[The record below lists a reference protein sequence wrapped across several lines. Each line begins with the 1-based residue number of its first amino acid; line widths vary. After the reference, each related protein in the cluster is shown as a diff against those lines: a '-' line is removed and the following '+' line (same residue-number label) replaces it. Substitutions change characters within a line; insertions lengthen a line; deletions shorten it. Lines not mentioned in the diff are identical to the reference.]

1 VSFACS
7 WAFAELKKM
16 EGNAKI
22 IKLIARDENT
32 HLAGTQQLLKW
43 LPRDDKDFAK
53 IQKECMDKVD
63 KIFVDV
69 IEQEKDWAKY
79 LFKDGSMIGLNAELL
94 CNYVEWIGCK
104 RMKAVGHHCPY
115 EIGASNPLPW
125 TQKWISGSEV
135 QVAPQET
142 EISSYI
148 VGGVKKDVDENTFK
162 GLSL

>member
-1 VSFACS
+1 
-7 WAFAELKKM
+7 M

-32 HLAGTQQLLKW
+32 HLAGTQQLIKH

-53 IQKECMDKVD
+53 IKKECEDDVL

-69 IEQEKDWAKY
+69 IEQEKNWAKF
-79 LFKDGSMIGLNAELL
+79 LFKDGSMIGLNTELL
-94 CNYVEWIGCK
+94 RNYVEWIGCK
-104 RMKAVGHHCPY
+104 RMKAVGLTCPY
-115 EIGASNPLPW
+115 AVSASNPLPW
-125 TQKWISGSEV
+125 TQKWIGGSEV

-148 VGGVKKDVDENTFK
+148 VGGVKKDVDEGTFK